1 MSKVLISYGLNPLS
15 GIRLLSEGSWG
26 QTWATLRQMLRKQ
39 KIQVSLGAMIP
50 EKSTLLDRIR
60 DLKFF
65 ILLEAATP
73 TPTPLLG
80 SPTGIQIYQQG
91 QGSQTYKTEVV
102 RFALGKNRIRRLPAY
117 LDDEEAIIRRDQQD
131 SQASTGTDLTLYR

>member
-65 ILLEAATP
+65 ILLEAATSV
-73 TPTPLLG
+73 L
-80 SPTGIQIYQQG
+80 
-91 QGSQTYKTEVV
+91 
-102 RFALGKNRIRRLPAY
+102 
-117 LDDEEAIIRRDQQD
+117 
-131 SQASTGTDLTLYR
+131 